1 LTEAYPAELFRLD
14 GKCALVTGARQGIG
28 RTIAAALA
36 RAGAD
41 VAITSRT
48 AGELNATVEEVR
60 AHGRRAAP
68 LGLDLTD
75 AGDVDA
81 TIARS
86 VDELGRLDI
95 VVNNAGVTARAPA
108 IELTNDEWNTVI
120 ATNLTGT
127 FLMCR
132 AAARVMHE
140 TGGRIINLS
149 STFARVPAPN
159 RAAYAASKAGV
170 EQLTRVLAQ
179 EWAPSITVNAI
190 APTTVV
196 TETRA
201 DLFSDRAVREA
212 RTAEIPMG
220 RLSTADDL
228 VGAVLLLAGAAGGF
242 ITGQTLVVDGGFSL
256 G

>member
-48 AGELNATVEEVR
+48 AGELDATVEEVR

-201 DLFSDRAVREA
+201 DLFSDRGVREA

-242 ITGQTLVVDGGFSL
+242 ITGHTLVVDGGFSL

>member
-48 AGELNATVEEVR
+48 AGELDATVEEVR

-201 DLFSDRAVREA
+201 DLFSDRGVREA